1 MAPKPEEKLQ
11 ETTNNSSCSS
21 SAQNWIMKAKPTPY
35 WKFILGANIFKGYQ
49 LDFAKREGDMITIAV
64 QSGKTYSFRIGEFK
78 GEHTK
83 TREGNRDFTLKSTID
98 PTMKITFRETLLQM
112 PEKWWDELE
121 EKLGASESG
130 LSKVLHGVYDTLK
143 KLS

>member
-1 MAPKPEEKLQ
+1 MADPTGQRFEYPLNFTILVSKIVGSLQ
-11 ETTNNSSCSS
+11 
-21 SAQNWIMKAKPTPY
+21 
-35 WKFILGANIFKGYQ
+35 
-49 LDFAKREGDMITIAV
+49 ITIAV

-78 GEHTK
+78 GEYTK